1 MYLVI
6 RHKTPLPFSYLQGRI
21 ENNIQLNVLITTDI
35 KYLSFAD
42 NYVGDIRFIKY
53 VIVLH
58 ISAIPHAANKLN
70 IC

>member
-6 RHKTPLPFSYLQGRI
+6 RHKTPLPFSYLQGRF
-21 ENNIQLNVLITTDI
+21 ENNIQLNI

-42 NYVGDIRFIKY
+42 NYVGDIRFIKN

-58 ISAIPHAANKLN
+58 ISAIPYATNKLN